1 VTAAGAIEHGYAEVN
16 GVRLHYARAGAGPL
30 MLFLHGFPEFWRG
43 WKGPLEYFGARG
55 WLAVAP
61 DQRGYNLSDKPAG
74 VEQYRARLLIEDIR
88 QLARSLGAERF
99 VLVAHDWGGA
109 VAWSF
114 AMAHPELLSH
124 LVIVNSPHPYTF
136 WRELA
141 NNPAQQQASAYML
154 LLRDAKAERVLS
166 QDGYA
171 RLWQFAF
178 AWGGPQFTEEDK
190 AAYMEAWAQPGAL
203 TGSLNWYRASPL
215 YPPTEA
221 DPGASRLR
229 LEAKDFRVKVP
240 TLVIWGEAD
249 KALLPGCLEGLGEC
263 VPDLRVVRVPSASHW
278 IVHERPDLVCGEI
291 ERFIGINKG

>member
-16 GVRLHYARAGAGPL
+16 GVRLHYARSGAGPL

-43 WKGPLEYFGARG
+43 WKKPLEHFGARG

-61 DQRGYNLSDKPAG
+61 DQRGYNLSDRPAA
-74 VEQYRARLLIEDIR
+74 VEQYRARVLIEDIR
-88 QLARSLGAERF
+88 QLARALGAERF
-99 VLVAHDWGGA
+99 VLVGHDWGGA
-109 VAWSF
+109 VAWGF
-114 AMAHPELLSH
+114 AIAHPELLTH

-141 NNPAQQQASAYML
+141 GNAAQQQASAYML

-171 RLWQFAF
+171 KLWQFAF
-178 AWGGPQFTEEDK
+178 GWGTPPFGDEDK
-190 AAYMEAWAQPGAL
+190 AAYMQAWAQPGAL
-203 TGSLNWYRASPL
+203 TGGLNWYRASPL
-215 YPPTEA
+215 YPPTPA
-221 DPGASRLR
+221 DPGASGLR

-249 KALLPGCLEGLGEC
+249 KALLPGCLEGLEEC
-263 VPDLRVVRVPSASHW
+263 VPDLRLVRVPEASHW
-278 IVHERPDLVCGEI
+278 IIHEYPDRVCSEI
-291 ERFIGINKG
+291 EHFVGFNKG